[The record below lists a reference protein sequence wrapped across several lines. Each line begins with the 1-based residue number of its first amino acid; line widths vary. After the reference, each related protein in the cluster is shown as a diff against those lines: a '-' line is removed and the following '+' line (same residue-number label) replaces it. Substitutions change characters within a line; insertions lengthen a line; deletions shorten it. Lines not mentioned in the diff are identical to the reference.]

1 MRRAAT
7 KLPAFMSPLRE
18 PVYRALWTATLLCYF
33 GTWMQSVA
41 AVWLMASIAPTVDFV
56 AWVQAANSLAPLL
69 FTVIAGALVDRFD
82 QRLMLIVA
90 QATVLSMS
98 ACFAVFTHLSLMTP
112 WLVLALTFL
121 LDSGSALRYP
131 AYQTTVNRLLPRA
144 EIPRALVLSSI
155 GWNVARALGPGLG
168 GLVIAAFGVKTA
180 FILNAAFN
188 LPIIAI
194 LVSWRRRAAAES
206 RAASSANILV
216 EIAGG
221 FAHVRETPV
230 IRNTLV
236 RCFVFA
242 LFASALWSLVA
253 VVAKHALGG
262 GPEVFGALLGALGV
276 GALFGAGALDWMRR
290 NWELRR
296 IFFFATSA
304 FIPGVLALAVI
315 EEPLVLLAILAVAG
329 LGWMTAMSTFSA
341 VVQLAAARAFVGR
354 AVSIYYFAL
363 FSGFAIG
370 SWVWGLIAE
379 GVSVNA
385 ALFIAASGLAG
396 SLLLYGKS
404 SGLGR
409 LPAPPVS

>member
-1 MRRAAT
+1 M
-7 KLPAFMSPLRE
+7 KLPAFMSPLRD

-33 GTWMQSVA
+33 GAWMQSVA
-41 AVWLMASIAPTVDFV
+41 AAWLMASIAPTVDFV

-82 QRLMLIVA
+82 QRLMLVVA
-90 QATVLSMS
+90 QAVVLSMS
-98 ACFAVFTHLSLMTP
+98 ACFALLTHLALMTP
-112 WLVLALTFL
+112 WLVLGLTFL

-155 GWNVARALGPGLG
+155 GWNVARTLGPGLG
-168 GLVIAAFGVKTA
+168 GLVIAAFGVKAA
-180 FILNAAFN
+180 FVLNAVFN

-194 LVSWRRRAAAES
+194 LISWRRRAAAEA
-206 RAASSANILV
+206 RTTSSANILR

-230 IRNTLV
+230 IRNTLL

-242 LFASALWSLVA
+242 LFASALWSLMA

-262 GPEVFGALLGALGV
+262 GPEVFGALLGAMGV
-276 GALFGAGALDWMRR
+276 GALFGAGLVDWLRR

-296 IFFFATSA
+296 IFLLATAA
-304 FIPGVLALAVI
+304 FIPGVAALAVI
-315 EEPLVLLAILAVAG
+315 EAPLLLLPILAVAG

-363 FSGFAIG
+363 FGGFALG
-370 SWVWGLIAE
+370 SWVWGLVAE
-379 GVSVNA
+379 GAGVDI
-385 ALFIAASGLAG
+385 ALFVAAGGLAA
-396 SLLLYGKS
+396 SLLLYGRS

-409 LPAPPVS
+409 LPAPPAS